1 MPAWPELSERITARC
16 AGHHRARSGG
26 GQSGKP
32 GGRRGL
38 AAAFCR
44 ALGATPDPVTGWTSG
59 GDPLAQFELSFPD
72 LEAAQRYCRREG
84 VRFKV
89 HGGA

>member
-1 MPAWPELSERITARC
+1 M
-16 AGHHRARSGG
+16 
-26 GQSGKP
+26 
-32 GGRRGL
+32 
-38 AAAFCR
+38 
-44 ALGATPDPVTGWTSG
+44 TGWTSG